1 MIISVYVRAEA
12 RTYRNRSTE
21 ENRVVTLG
29 PFEFLTHPLDVLS
42 RLHCM
47 HFPLALRFSVFVL
60 VSGFSLAAMTG
71 QTGNQQPS
79 AGCPAQP
86 NTLRAMR
93 GCYRPLLV
101 FAPSLDSPQLV
112 QEFNQLKAHAI
123 ELKSRSVL
131 YVPIVPEGHNQ
142 PIPGSKVPTARLS
155 EDELAAMRHRFK
167 VEPPDFLVIL
177 IGKDGEEKLSNKAP
191 VPVDQ
196 LERLIDSMPMHKNE
210 MRPEPQ
216 GEE

>member
-1 MIISVYVRAEA
+1 
-12 RTYRNRSTE
+12 
-21 ENRVVTLG
+21 
-29 PFEFLTHPLDVLS
+29 
-42 RLHCM
+42 M
-47 HFPLALRFSVFVL
+47 HLPLALRFSVFAL
-60 VSGFSLAAMTG
+60 LSGFSLAAMTG
-71 QTGNQQPS
+71 QARNQQPS

-101 FAPSLDSPQLV
+101 FAPSLDHPQLV
-112 QEFNQLKAHAI
+112 EQFNQLKAHAI
-123 ELKSRSVL
+123 ELKSRNLL

-167 VEPPDFLVIL
+167 VEPADFLVIL
-177 IGKDGEEKLSNKAP
+177 IGKDGEEKLSNKTP

-196 LERLIDSMPMHKNE
+196 LERLIDSMPKNE
-210 MRPEPQ
+210 MRQEPQ

>member
-1 MIISVYVRAEA
+1 
-12 RTYRNRSTE
+12 
-21 ENRVVTLG
+21 
-29 PFEFLTHPLDVLS
+29 
-42 RLHCM
+42 M
-47 HFPLALRFSVFVL
+47 HLPLALRFSVFAL
-60 VSGFSLAAMTG
+60 LSGFTLAAMTG
-71 QTGNQQPS
+71 QARNQQPS

-101 FAPSLDSPQLV
+101 FAPSLDHPQLV
-112 QEFNQLKAHAI
+112 EQFNQLKAHAI
-123 ELKSRSVL
+123 ELKSRNLL

-167 VEPPDFLVIL
+167 VEPADFLVIL
-177 IGKDGEEKLSNKAP
+177 IGKDGEEKLSNKTP

-196 LERLIDSMPMHKNE
+196 LERLIDSMPKNE
-210 MRPEPQ
+210 MRQEPQ

>member
-1 MIISVYVRAEA
+1 
-12 RTYRNRSTE
+12 
-21 ENRVVTLG
+21 
-29 PFEFLTHPLDVLS
+29 
-42 RLHCM
+42 M
-47 HFPLALRFSVFVL
+47 HFPPALRFSVCAL
-60 VSGFSLAAMTG
+60 LSGFSLAAMTG
-71 QTGNQQPS
+71 QTRNQQPS

-86 NTLRAMR
+86 NTLLAMR

-101 FAPSLDSPQLV
+101 FAPSLDYPPLV
-112 QEFNQLKAHAI
+112 EEFNQLKAHAP

-167 VEPPDFLVIL
+167 VEQADFLVIL
-177 IGKDGEEKLSNKAP
+177 IGKDGNEKLSNKTP

-196 LERLIDSMPMHKNE
+196 LERLIDSMPMRKNE
-210 MRPEPQ
+210 MKPAPQ
-216 GEE
+216 GDE

>member
-1 MIISVYVRAEA
+1 MR
-12 RTYRNRSTE
+12 
-21 ENRVVTLG
+21 
-29 PFEFLTHPLDVLS
+29 
-42 RLHCM
+42 
-47 HFPLALRFSVFVL
+47 FPLGLRSSAFVVISAFS
-60 VSGFSLAAMTG
+60 SAAMTG
-71 QTGNQQPS
+71 QTRSPQPS

-101 FAPSLDSPQLV
+101 FAPSLDNPQLV
-112 QEFNQLKAHAI
+112 QEFDQLKVHAV
-123 ELKSRSVL
+123 ELRTRSVL

-196 LERLIDSMPMHKNE
+196 LERLIDSMPMRKDE

>member
-1 MIISVYVRAEA
+1 
-12 RTYRNRSTE
+12 
-21 ENRVVTLG
+21 
-29 PFEFLTHPLDVLS
+29 
-42 RLHCM
+42 M
-47 HFPLALRFSVFVL
+47 HLPLALRFSVCAL
-60 VSGFSLAAMTG
+60 LSGFSLSAMTG
-71 QTGNQQPS
+71 QTRNQQPS
-79 AGCPAQP
+79 AACPVQP
-86 NTLRAMR
+86 NTLLAMR

-101 FAPSLDSPQLV
+101 FAPSLDHPQLV
-112 QEFNQLKAHAI
+112 EQFNQLKAHAP
-123 ELKSRSVL
+123 ELKSRNVL

-167 VEPPDFLVIL
+167 VEQTDFLVIL
-177 IGKDGEEKLSNKAP
+177 IGKDGKEKLSNKTP

-210 MRPEPQ
+210 MRPEQQ

>member
-1 MIISVYVRAEA
+1 M
-12 RTYRNRSTE
+12 
-21 ENRVVTLG
+21 
-29 PFEFLTHPLDVLS
+29 P
-42 RLHCM
+42 
-47 HFPLALRFSVFVL
+47 FPLALRVPVFAVI
-60 VSGFSLAAMTG
+60 SAFSLAAMSG
-71 QTGNQQPS
+71 QTRSPQPS

-167 VEPPDFLVIL
+167 VEPTEFLVIL
-177 IGKDGEEKLSNKAP
+177 IGKDGEEKLSNTAP
-191 VPVDQ
+191 VPVDEM
-196 LERLIDSMPMHKNE
+196 ERLIDSMSMRKSE
-210 MRPEPQ
+210 MRPEPP

>member
-1 MIISVYVRAEA
+1 M
-12 RTYRNRSTE
+12 
-21 ENRVVTLG
+21 
-29 PFEFLTHPLDVLS
+29 PFP
-42 RLHCM
+42 
-47 HFPLALRFSVFVL
+47 PALRFSGFAVI
-60 VSGFSLAAMTG
+60 SAFSLAAMTG
-71 QTGNQQPS
+71 QTRSSQPS

-101 FAPSLDSPQLV
+101 FATSLDNPQLV
-112 QEFNQLKAHAI
+112 KEFDQLKAHAV

-177 IGKDGEEKLSNKAP
+177 IGKDGEQKLSDKRP

-196 LERLIDSMPMHKNE
+196 IERLIDSMPKDKV
-210 MRPEPQ
+210 RPEPQ